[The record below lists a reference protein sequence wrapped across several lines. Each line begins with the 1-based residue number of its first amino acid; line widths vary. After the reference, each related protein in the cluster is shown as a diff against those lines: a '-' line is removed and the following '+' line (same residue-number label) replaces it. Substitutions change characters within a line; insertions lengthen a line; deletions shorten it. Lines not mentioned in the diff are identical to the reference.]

1 MSKCK
6 ASKHELMLEAKQ
18 GEKDAWTEEKGEARQ
33 CNVQLKSSGGVT
45 RDCKQRW
52 REGRGGRTRGP
63 DTKGMKGEE
72 RGSVCKR

>member
-6 ASKHELMLEAKQ
+6 ASKRELMLETKPDNKLGQ
-18 GEKDAWTEEKGEARQ
+18 KDAWTEEKGEVRQ

-52 REGRGGRTRGP
+52 GKGRGGE
-63 DTKGMKGEE
+63 DE
-72 RGSVCKR
+72 RPRH